1 MLAVTIQ
8 SARATSALKAFYT
21 EGKRLSIERIS
32 GQILPMSHCYINLAV
47 VKRSREVDENHQSFS
62 LMSRL
67 KVQANKETDI
77 IALPSLF
84 EPRTGPSQTPSV
96 PKRIL
101 IEGRAG
107 VGKTTLC
114 KKIVY
119 DHLHHQMW
127 SHLFDWVLW
136 VPLRRLRRRSETAV
150 AYNFE
155 NMFYDEYFSQQPD
168 GKDLARALWQTVEDP
183 SLSNRVLFLLD
194 GLDEISR
201 ELDKDMPM
209 HGFVSHLLKQPQVII
224 TTRPRPSDQI
234 DLGTV
239 DLELETIGFLPGQV
253 DNYINHPEIVPDGG
267 IAREIESFLQKHTL
281 MHSLMRIPIQL
292 DALCF
297 SWERDLLEGRPQ
309 TMTSIYQA
317 IVLKLWRKD
326 ILQLGIRDDQGMPLT
341 EGKVKDIFESDIED
355 LIFDEIN
362 LIEALA
368 FHGLI
373 NEIIEFRLKD
383 RESFYRLFKRHG
395 EKLPR
400 AGDRV
405 LRKVSFLRT
414 SDATLQ
420 RHEQSFHFLHLT
432 FQEFFAARYFV
443 RHWLQDKPL
452 PCFRAGRQ
460 STKDSLMAPRLFLQ
474 AKKYDSHYNIYWRFV
489 AGLLQTCWQSNAPS
503 GELVRDFFDQLDR
516 EPRDM
521 VGPAHQ
527 RLTMHFLSEVAPA
540 NDDEVLSELRLA
552 LEERLLQ
559 WVELEYKLSSYP
571 EMVAE
576 MECPSRIITTLLG
589 PGYERYHRQILGT
602 IGRRDQITQDVLD
615 AAALLLKRNA
625 PVPVREWAV
634 LLLSKISPD
643 TITTE
648 IETILVGDLH
658 HHQDSDLGR
667 CAAWVLIQRFLSR
680 NAIQDVASLLRHPDP
695 NIRWDSFS
703 ALQAAVDLPENVI
716 QNLVLLFRDDET
728 VYLDGTP
735 APILAPQNKFSESTI
750 VCLGALLKDD
760 LGCVRYRAAAALQ
773 VKKALPGW
781 IIHDLIQLLEDESSS
796 VRSAACKALC
806 AQTSLPKE
814 VLFGMISVL
823 TKNVKFTTYG
833 YLGEK
838 IEHAIQIL
846 RSQLLPDDI
855 RHALSLLLK
864 TEASGTRFAAGWAL
878 ASQDNL
884 SDETLDSMAQ
894 LLEEA
899 NVYRRQI
906 QRTFDYFKQQKS
918 LRQAIL
924 PALHHH
930 LKGPDSEMRK
940 SAADEL
946 GEWVPLSDEI
956 LHDLVLC
963 LKDPKPRWS
972 AVMAIQK
979 HSPIPDKIIQ
989 SLHAF
994 LMDKEAEVRD
1004 CAAAALTSQKELP
1017 SELLPSLVHVL
1028 RHSRDHHVC
1037 YATEWLET
1045 QRHLPDDITKALVM
1059 LLDDEYRVVK
1069 GRAMK
1074 VLLEQTHLAENV
1086 LHDITMLHFYPS
1098 IKHEGYSWAPWLA
1111 SRSDLPPK
1119 TVKALA
1125 ALLEKDEP
1133 LLVREVGIVL
1143 RAQSSF
1149 YPLVPTLS
1157 RQALK
1162 NLFRCWIPLAFDS
1175 RICCF
1180 FEKGKLI
1187 IDGPKGRFELDFESD
1202 QQREQ
1207 FIQVIR
1213 QVQMDLGF
1221 PTPGTRSDGQSPVP
1235 SRVSR
1240 KRSVGSAGFA
1250 MQSE

>member
-1 MLAVTIQ
+1 MLAATIH

-32 GQILPMSHCYINLAV
+32 GQVLPMSHCYINLAV

-62 LMSRL
+62 LISRL
-67 KVQANKETDI
+67 KVQADKDTDI

-136 VPLRRLRRRSETAV
+136 VPLRRLRQRSEAAV
-150 AYNFE
+150 AYNLE

-168 GKDLARALWQTVEDP
+168 GKDLARALWQAVEDP

-209 HGFVSHLLKQPQVII
+209 HGFVSHLLKQPQAII

-239 DLELETIGFLPGQV
+239 DLELETIGFLPDQV
-253 DNYINHPEIVPDGG
+253 NNYINHPEIVPDGG
-267 IAREIESFLQKHTL
+267 IAREIETFLQKHTL
-281 MHSLMRIPIQL
+281 MQSLMRIPIQL

-326 ILQLGIRDDQGMPLT
+326 ILQLGIRDDQGMSLT
-341 EGKVKDIFESDIED
+341 EGKVNDIFESDIED
-355 LIFDEIN
+355 YLFDEIN

-368 FHGLI
+368 FHGLT
-373 NEIIEFRLKD
+373 NDIIEFRLKD
-383 RESFYRLFKRHG
+383 RESFYRLFKRNG

-405 LRKVSFLRT
+405 LRK
-414 SDATLQ
+414 
-420 RHEQSFHFLHLT
+420 
-432 FQEFFAARYFV
+432 
-443 RHWLQDKPL
+443 
-452 PCFRAGRQ
+452 
-460 STKDSLMAPRLFLQ
+460 
-474 AKKYDSHYNIYWRFV
+474 
-489 AGLLQTCWQSNAPS
+489 
-503 GELVRDFFDQLDR
+503 
-516 EPRDM
+516 
-521 VGPAHQ
+521 
-527 RLTMHFLSEVAPA
+527 
-540 NDDEVLSELRLA
+540 
-552 LEERLLQ
+552 
-559 WVELEYKLSSYP
+559 
-571 EMVAE
+571 
-576 MECPSRIITTLLG
+576 
-589 PGYERYHRQILGT
+589 
-602 IGRRDQITQDVLD
+602 
-615 AAALLLKRNA
+615 
-625 PVPVREWAV
+625 
-634 LLLSKISPD
+634 
-643 TITTE
+643 
-648 IETILVGDLH
+648 
-658 HHQDSDLGR
+658 DSDLGR
-667 CAAWVLIQRFLSR
+667 YAAWVLIQRFLSR
-680 NAIQDVASLLRHPDP
+680 NAIQDVVSLLRHPDP
-695 NIRWDSFS
+695 NIRWDSFG

-728 VYLDGTP
+728 FYLYDTP

-750 VCLGALLKDD
+750 LCLGALLKDD

-806 AQTSLPKE
+806 AQTSLPNE
-814 VLFGMISVL
+814 VLFDMISVL
-823 TKNVKFTTYG
+823 NKNAKFTTYG

-846 RSQLLPDDI
+846 RSQLLPDDT

-924 PALHHH
+924 PALHQH

-963 LKDPKPRWS
+963 LEDPETRRS
-972 AVMAIQK
+972 VGVAIGK

-989 SLHAF
+989 SLHDF
-994 LMDKEAEVRD
+994 LMDKDAEVRD
-1004 CAAAALTSQKELP
+1004 CAARALRSQKELP
-1017 SELLPSLVHVL
+1017 SELLPSLVFVL
-1028 RHSRDHHVC
+1028 AHSLDDHFC
-1037 YATEWLET
+1037 YATEWLKT

-1059 LLDDEYRVVK
+1059 LLDDEHPVVK
-1069 GRAMK
+1069 DRAMK
-1074 VLLEQTHLAENV
+1074 VLLKQSHLAENV
-1086 LHDITMLHFYPS
+1086 LHDIAMLNFYPP
-1098 IKHEGYSWAPWLA
+1098 IKSEYARGSWLA

-1125 ALLEKDEP
+1125 ALLEKDESSRA
-1133 LLVREVGIVL
+1133 REVELVL

-1149 YPLVPTLS
+1149 YPIVPTLS

-1162 NLFRCWIPLAFDS
+1162 NLFRCWIPLAFDQQ
-1175 RICCF
+1175 ICCF

-1187 IDGPKGRFELDFESD
+1187 IDGPKGRFELDFESG

-1207 FIQVIR
+1207 FIQVIL
-1213 QVQMDLGF
+1213 QLQMELGF
-1221 PTPGTRSDGQSPVP
+1221 PTAGTSSDGQSPVP
-1235 SRVSR
+1235 SRVNR
-1240 KRSVGSAGFA
+1240 KRSAESAGFA

>member
-1 MLAVTIQ
+1 
-8 SARATSALKAFYT
+8 
-21 EGKRLSIERIS
+21 
-32 GQILPMSHCYINLAV
+32 
-47 VKRSREVDENHQSFS
+47 
-62 LMSRL
+62 
-67 KVQANKETDI
+67 
-77 IALPSLF
+77 
-84 EPRTGPSQTPSV
+84 
-96 PKRIL
+96 
-101 IEGRAG
+101 
-107 VGKTTLC
+107 
-114 KKIVY
+114 
-119 DHLHHQMW
+119 MW

-136 VPLRRLRRRSETAV
+136 VPLRKLRRRSETAV
-150 AYNFE
+150 AYNLE
-155 NMFYDEYFSQQPD
+155 NLFYDEYFSQQPD
-168 GKDLARALWQTVEDP
+168 GKDLARALWQAVEDP

-253 DNYINHPEIVPDGG
+253 NNYISHPEIVPDGG

-281 MHSLMRIPIQL
+281 MQSLMRIPIQL

-355 LIFDEIN
+355 YIFDEIN

-368 FHGLI
+368 FHGLT
-373 NEIIEFRLKD
+373 NDIIEFRLKD
-383 RESFYRLFKRHG
+383 RESFYRLCKRNG
-395 EKLPR
+395 EKLPC

-432 FQEFFAARYFV
+432 FQEFFAARHFV

-452 PCFRAGRQ
+452 PCFRAGQQ

-489 AGLLQTCWQSNAPS
+489 AGLLQDCWQSNAPS

-527 RLTMHFLSEVAPA
+527 RLTMYCLSEVAPA
-540 NDDEVLSELRLA
+540 NDDEVISELRLA

-559 WVELEYKLSSYP
+559 WVELECKLSP
-571 EMVAE
+571 WPKMVAE

-589 PGYERYHRQILGT
+589 PGYERYHEQILQTLGRGT
-602 IGRRDQITQDVLD
+602 DTTREVLE
-615 AAALLLKRNA
+615 AASLLLKTNA
-625 PVPVREWAV
+625 PVPVRRWAAA
-634 LLLSKISPD
+634 LLANSPD
-643 TITTE
+643 MITTE
-648 IETILVGDLH
+648 METILVGDLH
-658 HHQDSDLGR
+658 HQVSGLR
-667 CAAWVLIQRFLSR
+667 RNAARALFQRFLSR
-680 NAIQDVASLLRHPDP
+680 NAIPDLVPLLRHPDL
-695 NIRWDSFS
+695 NIRWDSIE
-703 ALQAAVDLPENVI
+703 ALNAAVDLPENVI
-716 QNLVLLFRDDET
+716 QNLRLLFGDDEI
-728 VYLDGTP
+728 VHSYGTP
-735 APILAPQNKFSESTI
+735 GPILLPQIKFSESTI
-750 VCLGALLKDD
+750 LSLGALLKDI
-760 LGCVRYRAAAALQ
+760 LSCVRYRAAVALE
-773 VKKALPGW
+773 VKKTLPGW
-781 IIHDLIQLLEDESSS
+781 IIHDLVQLLQDESSN
-796 VRSAACKALC
+796 VRSAASKALC
-806 AQTSLPKE
+806 AQENLPKD
-814 VLFGMISVL
+814 VLFDMISVL
-823 TKNVKFTTYG
+823 NKKAESTING
-833 YLGEK
+833 YPDEK
-838 IEHAIQIL
+838 IKHAIEIL
-846 RSQLLPDDI
+846 RSQFLPDDT

-864 TEASGTRFAAGWAL
+864 AEASSTRIAAGWAL
-878 ASQDNL
+878 AGQDNL
-884 SDETLDSMAQ
+884 SDETLDSMGQ

-899 NVYRRQI
+899 SVDRTQLK
-906 QRTFDYFKQQKS
+906 RTFRYYRQQKS

-924 PALHHH
+924 LALHHH
-930 LKGPDSEMRK
+930 LKDPDSEMRET
-940 SAADEL
+940 AAYEL

-963 LKDPKPRWS
+963 LKDPNLQTRRS
-972 AVMAIQK
+972 ASLTIRK

-989 SLHAF
+989 SLHEF
-994 LMDKEAEVRD
+994 LMDKDAEVRD
-1004 CAAAALTSQKELP
+1004 YASAALVSQKELP

-1028 RHSRDHHVC
+1028 RLSRDH
-1037 YATEWLET
+1037 YGGWATEWLKR

-1059 LLDDEYRVVK
+1059 LLDDERQVVK
-1069 GRAMK
+1069 DRAMK
-1074 VLLEQTHLAENV
+1074 VLLKQSHLAENV
-1086 LHDITMLHFYPS
+1086 LHDIAMLHFYHP
-1098 IKHEGYSWAPWLA
+1098 IKSEYAWGSWLA
-1111 SRSDLPPK
+1111 LRSDIPPK

-1133 LLVREVGIVL
+1133 SRVEEAEKVL
-1143 RAQSSF
+1143 RVQSSF

-1162 NLFRCWIPLAFDS
+1162 NLFRCWIPLAFDQQ
-1175 RICCF
+1175 ICCF

-1187 IDGPKGRFELDFESD
+1187 IDGPKGRVELDFESD

-1207 FIQVIR
+1207 FIQVIL

-1221 PTPGTRSDGQSPVP
+1221 PTAGTSPDGQSPVP

-1240 KRSVGSAGFA
+1240 KRSAESAGFA